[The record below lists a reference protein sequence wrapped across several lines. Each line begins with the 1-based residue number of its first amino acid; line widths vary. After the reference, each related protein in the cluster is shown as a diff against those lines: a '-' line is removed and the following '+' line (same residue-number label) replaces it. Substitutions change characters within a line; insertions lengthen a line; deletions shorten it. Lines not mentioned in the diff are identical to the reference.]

1 MNSTVIVWSDPGE
14 THFNILRENPLGDTH
29 FVVAPFDKN
38 KRSFNI
44 RGAATTIELD
54 DLSIQLSGKAPL
66 SSTSESEY
74 QNAIHR
80 AVDQLKN
87 HHADKVVV
95 SAITSYK
102 FDPKPVL
109 WLEGFRAQYPQAF
122 IYLIQSEET
131 GTWLG
136 ATPERLVSGFQN
148 EYKTISLAGT
158 RKSEDETIPWGQK
171 EGLEQSIVT
180 DYLRNLLVENGAENI
195 RISRAQTLSY
205 GTLQHLASDIS
216 FQSDKK
222 VEDIANM
229 LHPTPAVCGTP
240 LEKALDM
247 LPALEEHDRKY
258 YTGFLGTLTEQGNTA
273 LFVNL
278 RCMELF
284 EDGICCYTGCGITED
299 SIAEDEWHETRLKLR
314 SMVSIIEKMQKL
326 PDILIPC

>member
-1 MNSTVIVWSDPGE
+1 MNSPFIVWSYPGE
-14 THFNILRENPLGDTH
+14 THFNILHEVSEGDTH
-29 FVVAPFDKN
+29 FVFAPFHKN
-38 KRSFNI
+38 KHPFNI

-54 DLSIQLSGKAPL
+54 DLAIQLSGKNPQ
-66 SSTSESEY
+66 SSTSEVAYE
-74 QNAIHR
+74 NAINR

-102 FDPKPVL
+102 FVPQPIL
-109 WLEGFRAQYPQAF
+109 WLKGFREQYPQAF

-136 ATPERLVSGFQN
+136 ATPERLVSGDQN
-148 EYKTISLAGT
+148 EFKTISLAGT
-158 RKSEDETIPWGQK
+158 RKSEDDTIPWGQK
-171 EGLEQSIVT
+171 EALEQSIVT
-180 DYLRNLLVENGAENI
+180 DYLRNLLIQNGAENI

-240 LEKALDM
+240 LEKALEM
-247 LPALEEHDRKY
+247 LPSLEEHERKF
-258 YTGFLGTLTEQGNTA
+258 YTGYLGTLDNKGKTA

-314 SMVSIIEKMQKL
+314 SMVSIIEKMQNL
-326 PDILIPC
+326 SDILIPC